1 MEPESRYNRW
11 LVGCNLLLRIDIK
24 AHSLPQRGNS
34 QIAQRTHIVENMKLK
49 IKIAGTRVHDVG
61 YRVFLL
67 KNAMNL
73 ALPGLSTYNWDEDGR
88 QEVIALVEGDEA
100 RVASFLKTIEK
111 NKPEMA
117 VVSSVT
123 FEDYDGD
130 VGRASEV
137 AMFCSFVQLDK
148 AIPLLLDMRDDLKA
162 VRSTTDLTLDE
173 IKAVRKTTDLTLD
186 EIRAVRKTTDLTLDE
201 IKAVRKTTDSTLDEI
216 KGMREDIQPG
226 YAMQFRQMQSDVRA
240 IKDRLGMS

>member
-1 MEPESRYNRW
+1 
-11 LVGCNLLLRIDIK
+11 
-24 AHSLPQRGNS
+24 
-34 QIAQRTHIVENMKLK
+34 MKLK
-49 IKIAGTRVHDVG
+49 VKITGPKVHDVG

-67 KNAMNL
+67 RHAMNL
-73 ALPGLSTYNWDEDGR
+73 ALPGLSTYNWEEDSQ
-88 QEVIALVEGDEA
+88 QEVVALVEGDEA
-100 RVASFLKTIEK
+100 RITAFLQTVEK
-111 NKPEMA
+111 KKPELA
-117 VVSSVT
+117 EVSKVT

-162 VRSTTDLTLDE
+162 VRKNTDMIPQISEDIKAVRKNTDMIPQISE
-173 IKAVRKTTDLTLD
+173 DIKAVRKTAS
-186 EIRAVRKTTDLTLDE
+186 E
-201 IKAVRKTTDSTLDEI
+201 TLDEI

-226 YAMQFRQMQSDVRA
+226 YAMQFRQMQADVRA

>member
-1 MEPESRYNRW
+1 MQD
-11 LVGCNLLLRIDIK
+11 V
-24 AHSLPQRGNS
+24 LPKGGKS
-34 QIAQRTHIVENMKLK
+34 QIAQRTHIFENMKLK
-49 IKIAGTRVHDVG
+49 VKISGSRVHDVG

-67 KNAMNL
+67 KNAMDL
-73 ALPGLSTYNWDEDGR
+73 ALPGLSTYNWEEDGG

-100 RVASFLKTIEK
+100 RVASFLKSVESK
-111 NKPEMA
+111 KPELA
-117 VVSSVT
+117 EVSSVT
-123 FEDYDGD
+123 YEDYEGE

-162 VRSTTDLTLDE
+162 VRKTTDATLDE
-173 IKAVRKTTDLTLD
+173 IKAVRKTTDSTLD
-186 EIRAVRKTTDLTLDE
+186 EIR
-201 IKAVRKTTDSTLDEI
+201 AVRKTTDSTLDEI

-226 YAMQFRQMQSDVRA
+226 YAMQFRQVQSDVRA

>member
-34 QIAQRTHIVENMKLK
+34 QIAHRTHIVENMKLK

-88 QEVIALVEGDEA
+88 QDVIALVEGDEA

-162 VRSTTDLTLDE
+162 VRSTTDLTLG
-173 IKAVRKTTDLTLD
+173 